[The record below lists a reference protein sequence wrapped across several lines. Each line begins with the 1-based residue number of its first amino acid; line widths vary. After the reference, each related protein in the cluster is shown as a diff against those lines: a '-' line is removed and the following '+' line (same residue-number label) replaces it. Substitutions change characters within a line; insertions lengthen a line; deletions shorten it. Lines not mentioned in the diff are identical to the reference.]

1 MCLMQVVSNVSCIRV
16 LQLNISI
23 NVFLIDSTRVIVT
36 GIVYAKGLQCVSS
49 IVLESLSLE
58 ECMLR
63 HWSYK
68 EYCKFLLVQFY
79 SLLFLSTVSLVLW
92 QTLRKEISL
101 PQT

>member
-1 MCLMQVVSNVSCIRV
+1 MSNVSFIRV

-36 GIVYAKGLQCVSS
+36 GILYAKTL
-49 IVLESLSLE
+49 
-58 ECMLR
+58 
-63 HWSYK
+63 

-79 SLLFLSTVSLVLW
+79 SLLLLSTVSLVLW
-92 QTLRKEISL
+92 QTLCKEISL